1 MACRQ
6 TNQRSKQTLILPAN
20 QPYTQSVTEKLPYAV
35 VSSGNGFEIRHYP
48 AYLLVQVKEG
58 GDFESAGSRGFRPLF
73 NYIAGFNAD
82 SQKIAMTA
90 PVLQEPMAEST
101 HAVSF
106 VMPADFTVESLPAP
120 NQSDV
125 TIVPVA
131 EHFAAAIKFSGSWN
145 SQRFENKGKE
155 LLAAVKS
162 AGLVTIGS
170 LYWARFDP
178 PFKPGFMKHNEVLIK
193 IEAPN
198 KGLK

>member
-1 MACRQ
+1 MADRQ
-6 TNQRSKQTLILPAN
+6 TNQRTKQTLILPAN
-20 QPYTQSVTEKLPYAV
+20 RPYTQSVTEKLPYSVAA
-35 VSSGNGFEIRHYP
+35 SLSGFEIRHYP
-48 AYLLVQVKEG
+48 AYVLVQVKEG

-73 NYIAGFNAD
+73 NYIAGFNSN

-90 PVLQEPMAEST
+90 PVLQQPMSESI

-120 NQSDV
+120 SQSGV
-125 TIVPVA
+125 TIVPIA

-145 SQRFENKGKE
+145 SQRFEDKGKE
-155 LLAAVKS
+155 LLAAVKD

-193 IEAPN
+193 IDDPN
-198 KGLK
+198 KGNK

>member
-20 QPYTQSVTEKLPYAV
+20 RPYTQSVTEKLPYTL
-35 VSSGNGFEIRHYP
+35 VSTQGEIEIRHYP
-48 AYLLVQVKEG
+48 AYVLVQVKEG

-73 NYIAGFNAD
+73 NYIAGFNAN

-90 PVLQEPMAEST
+90 PVLQEPLAEST

-106 VMPADFTVESLPAP
+106 VMPADFTLESLPAP
-120 NQSDV
+120 SQLGV

-145 SQRFENKGKE
+145 SQRFEDKGKE
-155 LLAAVKS
+155 LLAAAKN
-162 AGLVTIGS
+162 AGLETIGS
-170 LYWARFDP
+170 IYWARFDP

-193 IEAPN
+193 IEEPN
-198 KGLK
+198 KGNK